1 MAVKTAQE
9 IATVNSIVW
18 IDGPARRPLTLKT
31 LVKSGGAGSIYLLR
45 ESHEYVAKIYHD
57 QTHLNVY
64 EKKVQA
70 MLSLSPNLQNI
81 QDLNN
86 QYIQIAWPKAIIRDE
101 KKRFIGYTMPL
112 LDIKATSEL
121 ECILQER
128 QARAEGLPTGLGA
141 KITLATNLC
150 AVMAELHKQHH
161 YVVDLKP
168 VNLRFY
174 RHSLYL
180 AMLDCDGFSIQ
191 GDGERFEAPQYTPEY
206 LAPEFHVAGITKRG
220 EEQQD
225 RFALA
230 VIIFQLLNFGIH
242 PFTGK
247 PSSDRVPTDIP
258 GRIRTRAYA
267 YGIKSNALIS
277 PSMVSGH
284 AAIATPLRHLFDR
297 AFDGAGNTR
306 PTPLEW
312 VDALKPYA
320 QKSAGNL
327 VLCQKNNEH
336 QHFHALSCGACQ
348 RDKVLKIAKQHAAS
362 PRVSP
367 AKKTKNQKGRNKQR
381 QQNKAVRRQAPYPSV
396 PQAMS
401 PASIY
406 NMMALKNLVLIPLA
420 IIAALIVLLLIVNSW
435 DPLSDVESINNDVY
449 IPETIELKSDGLTSP
464 DANGVGQDG
473 INYRD
478 YVSAEGRVFYDKY
491 PVLPLPDLSKTSL
504 LIDIAGNAARKSD
517 TKTLAE
523 TLENLKTNAKSD
535 LDSAPRLF
543 DSTTQYMEVM
553 KYHLG
558 NTTIPDGK
566 KPFVVSE
573 LLRQIL
579 LREPRA
585 WASAQHIAENNL
597 QQKLPEYAANN
608 YTQVIWVQP
617 ENIMA
622 WYGLAMSKLALQKDE
637 DAMAAMA
644 VAEYLLLEDRYA
656 NFLKSRIDYLSYS
669 IGFNQRKKFVAYQIR
684 AKQLAEDMRK
694 REAAQQASEN

>member
-1 MAVKTAQE
+1 MAISTAQKV
-9 IATVNSIVW
+9 ATVNSTVW
-18 IDGPARRPLTLKT
+18 LDGPTKSALTLKT

-57 QTHLNVY
+57 QTYLSVY

-81 QDLNN
+81 QDANHH
-86 QYIQIAWPKAIIRDE
+86 YIQIAWPKAIIRDE

-141 KITLATNLC
+141 KITLAANLC
-150 AVMAELHKQHH
+150 AVIAELHKQQH

-174 RHSLYL
+174 RNSLYM

-206 LAPEFHVAGITKRG
+206 LAPEFHSEGITQQG

-258 GRIRTRAYA
+258 GRIRSRAYA

-297 AFDGAGNTR
+297 AFDGKGNSR
-306 PTPLEW
+306 PSALEW
-312 VDALKPYA
+312 ADVLKPYA
-320 QKSAGNL
+320 QKSAGHL
-327 VLCQKNNEH
+327 LPCQKNKEH
-336 QHFHALSCGACQ
+336 QHFAGLPCPACQ
-348 RDKVLKIAKQHAAS
+348 RDTLLKKARQQVANTHFGLDIKI
-362 PRVSP
+362 
-367 AKKTKNQKGRNKQR
+367 KNKRHKHKNKQG
-381 QQNKAVRRQAPYPSV
+381 QKNKAAWRPAPYPSA
-396 PQAMS
+396 PRTMS

-406 NMMALKNLVLIPLA
+406 KVMGLRRFVLIPLA
-420 IIAALIVLLLIVNSW
+420 IITALIVLLLIVNSW
-435 DPLSDVESINNDVY
+435 NPLADTETTSQPAY
-449 IPETIELKSDGLTSP
+449 QPETIEITNSVLTPS
-464 DANGVGQDG
+464 DANSIGQDG

-478 YVSAEGRVFYDKY
+478 YVSAEELAFYDKY
-491 PVLPLPDLSKTSL
+491 PVQAPPDLSKTSQ
-504 LIDIAGNAARKSD
+504 LIYSAGEAARKGD
-517 TKTLAE
+517 AKTLLEVLE
-523 TLENLKTNAKSD
+523 TLKASA
-535 LDSAPRLF
+535 DSNRDNPPRLF
-543 DSTTQYMEVM
+543 DSTTQYMEIM
-553 KYHLG
+553 KHYHG
-558 NTTIPDGK
+558 DTTIPDEK
-566 KPFVVSE
+566 KPSVVTE

-585 WASAQHIAENNL
+585 WPSAQQIAESNL
-597 QQKLPEYAANN
+597 QQQLPLYAENN
-608 YTQVIWVQP
+608 YTQAIWAQP
-617 ENIMA
+617 ENLMA

-644 VAEYLLLEDRYA
+644 VAEYILLQDRHA
-656 NFLKSRIDYLSYS
+656 HFLKSRIDYLSYS
-669 IGFNQRKKFVAYQIR
+669 VGFNQRKKFVAFQIR
-684 AKQLAEDMRK
+684 AKQLADDMHK
-694 REAAQQASEN
+694 PEAEAQ